1 MTFARHPGDRAQVA
15 LGAGGAPSRAVE
27 RQRATGR
34 VLQRG
39 PRVRGRLIPHSERK
53 IQYLLFHDLSIIG
66 RGQHATVRVQRTE
79 VHTGHAR
86 GARWDAGELRGGRR
100 EPARPRGGAAVAARG
115 AARSLQRE
123 AAGPRR
129 DIQRPVQR
137 KPRESSTRT

>member
-53 IQYLLFHDLSIIG
+53 IQYLLFHE
-66 RGQHATVRVQRTE
+66 RGQN
-79 VHTGHAR
+79 
-86 GARWDAGELRGGRR
+86 
-100 EPARPRGGAAVAARG
+100 
-115 AARSLQRE
+115 RSPPKIECSLYSVKNTLL
-123 AAGPRR
+123 
-129 DIQRPVQR
+129 DTI
-137 KPRESSTRT
+137 